1 MTSLRKVTRT
11 APSYKSVEETVAAES
26 DAPEPTHIRCAAMQT
41 RETRMAHAGW
51 TQNLIEAGRLQGGER
66 VLVVGAELLAAVQDA
81 GGHGRLE
88 LWTGERP
95 LAKAPQP
102 ILDAAEVA
110 DLSFFLA
117 EKPLPDEGGA
127 RFSLLQ
133 TMTGHGGRQIFLGFV
148 DGELLRG
155 ELSRPATD
163 LERPARDLLAQLEG
177 CETIH
182 VRGRAGTDL
191 TLGVAGRPWRS
202 DALRLEDGQ
211 MANYPGGEVFVAPHK
226 GCADGLLVVDLT
238 VPYTV
243 EGLVDEPVTLR
254 FQKGRVTSIEGGRA
268 AEMLRTIVEE
278 AGEGADVVAE
288 LGIGFNPTV
297 SPRGHVML
305 DEKAARTAH
314 VAIGRNTGPYGGDN
328 EATIHVDCVFSEPE
342 IEADGRP
349 VELPH
354 ATRPS

>member
-1 MTSLRKVTRT
+1 M
-11 APSYKSVEETVAAES
+11 
-26 DAPEPTHIRCAAMQT
+26 DT

-66 VLVVGAELLAAVQDA
+66 VLVVVDEPLAAEGAELLAAVQDA

-88 LWTGERP
+88 LWTGNRP
-95 LAKAPQP
+95 LEIAPQP
-102 ILDAAEVA
+102 VLDAAEVA
-110 DLSFFLA
+110 DLSLFLA
-117 EKPLPDEGGA
+117 EKPLPEEGGA

-133 TMTGHGGRQIFLGFV
+133 TVTGHGGRQLFLGFV

-155 ELSRPATD
+155 ELSQPATN
-163 LERPARDLLAQLEG
+163 LERPARELLSQLEG
-177 CETIH
+177 SETIR

-191 TLGVAGRPWRS
+191 TIRAEGRPWQS
-202 DALRLEDGQ
+202 DALPLKGGE
-211 MANYPGGEVFVAPHK
+211 MANYPAGEVFVAPHK
-226 GCADGLLVVDLT
+226 DGADGILVVDLT

-243 EGLVDEPVTLR
+243 DGLVDQPVTIR
-254 FQKGRVTSIEGGRA
+254 FERGRVTSIEGGRA
-268 AEMLRTIVEE
+268 ADMLRTIVDE
-278 AGEGADVVAE
+278 AGQGADVVAE

-342 IEADGRP
+342 VEADGKR
-349 VELPH
+349 VVLP
-354 ATRPS
+354 